1 MERSI
6 ENRHHRHTGHNLSA
20 ALYTSN
26 VAWHMERSELCILF
40 ADTHNLIIDKHGGM
54 EVLAAVQNAV
64 TYRGNFIYRR
74 YRAVLLIYHSLKNKL
89 DSLGM
94 VFHILLYFKLLFIG
108 VLLSKRTALKS
119 YALAD
124 AFQ

>member
-1 MERSI
+1 
-6 ENRHHRHTGHNLSA
+6 
-20 ALYTSN
+20 
-26 VAWHMERSELCILF
+26 
-40 ADTHNLIIDKHGGM
+40 M

-74 YRAVLLIYHSLKNKL
+74 YRTVLLIYHSLKNKL